1 MAEATARL
9 ELGAAAL
16 GDLHVLSPSDHSLL
30 TLLDRTATPPLRRS
44 RCTGATH
51 AETQLKRTTTPNT
64 FIPTSKD
71 PPTRAAQLATARQL
85 CAR

>member
-30 TLLDRTATPPLRRS
+30 TLLDRTATPPGARLLQRWLVAPLVKARPAAPLQPP
-44 RCTGATH
+44 CTFPLTH
-51 AETQLKRTTTPNT
+51 THTHTHKTQT
-64 FIPTSKD
+64 
-71 PPTRAAQLATARQL
+71 
-85 CAR
+85 

>member
-30 TLLDRTATPPLRRS
+30 TLLDRTATPP
-44 RCTGATH
+44 GARLLQRWLV
-51 AETQLKRTTTPNT
+51 APLVKARPAA
-64 FIPTSKD
+64 
-71 PPTRAAQLATARQL
+71 PPP
-85 CAR
+85 